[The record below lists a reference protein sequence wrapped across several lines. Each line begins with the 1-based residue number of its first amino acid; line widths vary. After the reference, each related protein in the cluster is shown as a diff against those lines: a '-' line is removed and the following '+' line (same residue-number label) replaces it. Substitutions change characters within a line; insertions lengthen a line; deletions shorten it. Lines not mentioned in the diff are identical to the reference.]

1 MAPNFS
7 LSALDNQFIMTSTF
21 ININKVSSV
30 REEDSW
36 SWTRDLVTINSWNE
50 GRSLQIQSNR
60 RDIATWTF
68 DSNEPALEQSQ
79 HWRPAY
85 LRSYVKEALTIVPRG
100 GEMHN
105 KLIRIEEKLREDQ
118 GKLTHG
124 SSTCSTDKDQ
134 QPMLGGASSQQP
146 TDLTDRS
153 PLSVQKQED
162 VSPNDREGESL
173 EGVGAGEI

>member
-1 MAPNFS
+1 
-7 LSALDNQFIMTSTF
+7 
-21 ININKVSSV
+21 
-30 REEDSW
+30 
-36 SWTRDLVTINSWNE
+36 
-50 GRSLQIQSNR
+50 
-60 RDIATWTF
+60 
-68 DSNEPALEQSQ
+68 
-79 HWRPAY
+79 
-85 LRSYVKEALTIVPRG
+85 
-100 GEMHN
+100 MHN

>member
-50 GRSLQIQSNR
+50 GRSLQI
-60 RDIATWTF
+60 
-68 DSNEPALEQSQ
+68 EQSQ
-79 HWRPAY
+79 HSRPAY